1 MSYFIGVI
9 LPKKCCQKQRVQKIE
24 KKGDSHTG
32 GFSIEGGVQVSCTLW
47 NQVEQKKYPRSQPY
61 NLTCDYDTIVSQ

>member
-47 NQVEQKKYPRSQPY
+47 NQVEQKKYP
-61 NLTCDYDTIVSQ
+61 